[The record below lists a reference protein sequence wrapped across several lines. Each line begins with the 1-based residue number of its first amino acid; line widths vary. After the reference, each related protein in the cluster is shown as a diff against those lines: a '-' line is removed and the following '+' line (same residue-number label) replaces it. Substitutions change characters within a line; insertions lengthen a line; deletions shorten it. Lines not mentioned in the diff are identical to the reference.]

1 MSLRDLIRRRIAL
14 GGPMPVAEYMALCL
28 GHPGHGYYMTRDPLG
43 AAGDFVTAPE
53 VSQMF
58 GEVLGL
64 ALARAWTAL
73 GAPAPFCLAEAGPG
87 RGTLM
92 ADILRAT
99 ARVPGFRDALRLHLV
114 ETSPALRALQAERL
128 AAARPVWVESLEALP
143 PLPLLL
149 VANEFL
155 DALPVRQFV
164 ATPRGWRERVVGLRD
179 GALAFGLAD
188 GPVGDPGPASAPDF
202 APDFGP
208 DFAPDFGPAPP
219 GTLREWSPLR
229 EAAAAAIGRH
239 IAERGGFA
247 LLVDYGDWEGTG
259 DTLQAVKAH
268 AFADPLAEPGAC
280 DLTSHVVFADIARAA
295 GAAGAQVLGF
305 AAQGTVLARLGI
317 AARAAALSESR
328 PDRAGVIARQL
339 TRLTD
344 PSEMG
349 TLFKVLALGS
359 SSLAQATGFQDWE

>member
-1 MSLRDLIRRRIAL
+1 MSLGDLIRRRIAL

-28 GHPGHGYYMTRDPLG
+28 GHPEHGYYMTRDPLG

-58 GEVLGL
+58 GELLGL

-92 ADILRAT
+92 VDILRAT
-99 ARVPGFRDALRLHLV
+99 ARVPGFRAGLRLHLV
-114 ETSPALRALQAERL
+114 ETSPALRAVQAERL
-128 AAARPVWVESLEALP
+128 AAAGPVWVESLDSLP
-143 PLPLLL
+143 SLPLLL

-164 ATPRGWRERVVGLRD
+164 ATPRGWRERVVGLQD
-179 GALAFGLAD
+179 GALAFGLAA
-188 GPVGDPGPASAPDF
+188 GP
-202 APDFGP
+202 
-208 DFAPDFGPAPP
+208 APDFGPAPP
-219 GTLREWSPLR
+219 GTVREWSPLR

-239 IAERGGFA
+239 LATHGGFA

-259 DTLQAVKAH
+259 DTLQALKAH
-268 AFADPLAEPGAC
+268 AFADPLAEPGAT
-280 DLTSHVVFADIARAA
+280 DLTTHVVFADIARAA
-295 GAAGAQVLGF
+295 QAAGAQVLGF
-305 AAQGTVLARLGI
+305 AAQGTVLGRLGI
-317 AARAAALSESR
+317 AARAAALSESS

-349 TLFKVLALGS
+349 RLFKFLALGS
-359 SSLAQATGFQDWE
+359 PSLAQAPGFQDWV